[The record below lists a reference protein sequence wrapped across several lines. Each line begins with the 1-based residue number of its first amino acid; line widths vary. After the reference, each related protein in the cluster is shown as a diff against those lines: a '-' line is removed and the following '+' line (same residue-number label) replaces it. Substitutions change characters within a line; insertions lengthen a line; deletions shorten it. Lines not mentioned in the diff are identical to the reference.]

1 MLRLR
6 GGRKVKILRKRA
18 AVSAAKQIQILRCD
32 IKSAPRRM
40 RYAPISAEP
49 SYDMGPP
56 NDLRIRCEFTPL
68 NAPRKIS

>member
-6 GGRKVKILRKRA
+6 GGCKVKILRKRA

-32 IKSAPRRM
+32 LKARAATDAIR
-40 RYAPISAEP
+40 AEP
-49 SYDMGPP
+49 SCDMGPP
-56 NDLRIRCEFTPL
+56 NDLRMRHEFAPP